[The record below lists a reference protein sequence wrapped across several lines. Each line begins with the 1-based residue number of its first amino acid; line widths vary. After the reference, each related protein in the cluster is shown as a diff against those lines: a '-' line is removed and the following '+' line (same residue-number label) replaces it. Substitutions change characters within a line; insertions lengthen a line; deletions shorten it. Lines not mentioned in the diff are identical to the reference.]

1 MQYMLRFVRNTLGI
15 KIRDELHT
23 LSGVCLQSMIRKP
36 KTYAQ
41 KIKTCSQI
49 VSINPHLFD
58 YKLSEIATSQFQRIY
73 LLLILWC

>member
-23 LSGVCLQSMIRKP
+23 LSVCLQSMIRKP

-41 KIKTCSQI
+41 KKR
-49 VSINPHLFD
+49 VH
-58 YKLSEIATSQFQRIY
+58 KL
-73 LLLILWC
+73 CP